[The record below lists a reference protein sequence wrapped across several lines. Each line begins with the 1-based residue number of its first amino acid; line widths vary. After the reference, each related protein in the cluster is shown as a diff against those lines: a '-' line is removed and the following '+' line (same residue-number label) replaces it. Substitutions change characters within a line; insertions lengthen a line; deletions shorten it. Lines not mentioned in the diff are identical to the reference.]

1 MNVIADIH
9 IVPIGVGTSLSEYI
23 AECETIIKDA
33 GLEPHL
39 HAYGTTVTG
48 EWDTVFQVL
57 RTCHEHLHEKGVP
70 RLSTSVKI
78 GTRTDGEE
86 SVEGR
91 VRSVRRKQT

>member
-1 MNVIADIH
+1 MQVIADIH

-23 AECETIIKDA
+23 AECETIIQEA

-39 HAYGTTVTG
+39 HAYGTTVIG
-48 EWDTVFQVL
+48 DWDTVFQTL
-57 RTCHEHLHEKGVP
+57 RKCHERLHEKGVP
-70 RLSTSVKI
+70 RLSTSVKV

-91 VRSVRRKQT
+91 VSSVRSKL